1 MRGVGPWPPGMRPP
15 RPGVGIPKVHNP
27 LASAEAAIGGGAA
40 VGKALSK
47 SLPSISNGQSDHPW
61 RLPTSRPTHISSAI
75 HAGLQTVGRQPFPD
89 TGSEG
94 ARSSLQT
101 PPSPARPMRPG
112 DCRTRARY
120 ALLRC
125 PWIALAGI
133 GMPTTPL
140 ENYVATAS
148 VHQIHRIRSGPRK
161 FSAVRV
167 GGRRDQP
174 NFGEKLACR
183 P

>member
-1 MRGVGPWPPGMRPP
+1 MRGVGTWPRHAPP
-15 RPGVGIPKVHNP
+15 QRPGVGIPKVHKP

-40 VGKALSK
+40 VGKALPK
-47 SLPSISNGQSDHPW
+47 TLPSISNGQSDHLW
-61 RLPTSRPTHISSAI
+61 RLPTSGPTHISSAI
-75 HAGLQTVGRQPFPD
+75 HAGLQTVGRQPFAD
-89 TGSEG
+89 TASEG

-101 PPSPARPMRPG
+101 PPSPARPIRQG
-112 DCRTRARY
+112 DCRTPARY
-120 ALLRC
+120 ASLRC
-125 PWIALAGI
+125 HWIALVGI
-133 GMPTTPL
+133 GMPTTPSG
-140 ENYVATAS
+140 NYVATAT

-174 NFGEKLACR
+174 TFGEKLACR